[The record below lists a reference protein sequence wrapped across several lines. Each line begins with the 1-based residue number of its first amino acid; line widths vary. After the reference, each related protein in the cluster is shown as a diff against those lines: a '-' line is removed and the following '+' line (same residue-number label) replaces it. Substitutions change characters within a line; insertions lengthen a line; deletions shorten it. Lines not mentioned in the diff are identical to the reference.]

1 MNGNKSAVK
10 FKCILFLEQML
21 VAPSLRYPCLF
32 VVLEFGLKVRCVC
45 FVFKILTFQSLFTLK
60 FRNIF

>member
-21 VAPSLRYPCLF
+21 VAPSVSILALCR
-32 VVLEFGLKVRCVC
+32 FGIW
-45 FVFKILTFQSLFTLK
+45 FES
-60 FRNIF
+60 